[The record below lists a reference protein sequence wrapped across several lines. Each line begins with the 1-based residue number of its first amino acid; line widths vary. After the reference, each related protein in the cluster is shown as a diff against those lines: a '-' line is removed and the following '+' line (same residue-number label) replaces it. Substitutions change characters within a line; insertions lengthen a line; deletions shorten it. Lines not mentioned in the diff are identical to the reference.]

1 MKKIAIVTGASSG
14 IGHDIALL
22 LHNYFELDEL
32 WLMARRL
39 DRLTSLAERI
49 NEENAAVKARA
60 VEIDITGRKGV
71 EHFASLLRAE
81 QEENGDFE
89 ISVLVNNAGVG
100 TYGTFEET
108 PVARE
113 LEMIELNC
121 IALTGFCGEA
131 LKRMK
136 RGAQIINTAS
146 LAAFMP
152 LGNFAAYAATKA
164 YVLSF
169 SVALSAE
176 LKPRG
181 IRVCALCPGPVE
193 TEFANV
199 ASGGARVN
207 VLHGVPSLKV
217 AEHCLKCAAKGKRIA
232 VMTFTWKLQAFLS
245 RLLSRYAVAAI
256 TFKFFKRPCNNG

>member
-14 IGHDIALL
+14 IGYDIALL
-22 LHNYFELDEL
+22 LHKYFAADEI

-39 DRLTSLAERI
+39 DRLISLALRI

-60 VEIDITGRKGV
+60 IEIDITGRAGV
-71 EHFASLLRAE
+71 ERFASLLKSE
-81 QEENGDFE
+81 CGTNGDFE
-89 ISVLVNNAGVG
+89 ISVLVNNAGFG
-100 TYGTFEET
+100 TYGTFEDT
-108 PVARE
+108 PVERE
-113 LEMIELNC
+113 LEMLELNC
-121 IALTGFCGEA
+121 TALTGFCGEA
-131 LKRMK
+131 LKYMK
-136 RGAQIINTAS
+136 GGAQIINTAS

-169 SVALSAE
+169 SVALAAE

-199 ASGGARVN
+199 ASGGARPK
-207 VLHGVPSLKV
+207 VLHGVSSRKV
-217 AEHCLKCAAKGKRIA
+217 AEHCLKYAAKGKRIV
-232 VMTFTWKLQAFLS
+232 VMTFKWKLQAFLS
-245 RLLSRYAVAAI
+245 RLLGRYAVAAL
-256 TFKFFKRPCNNG
+256 TFTFFKRPHN